1 MPEQPRMSACTLAAA
16 LGLSL
21 AACVEEPRR
30 AAPLPIYTSLAASS
44 ARIDAV
50 AARNLVNDYRQT
62 LGLGPVEIDGS
73 LQAFAERQAA
83 ALAAADRVDA
93 TRATPLAHRL
103 RQSGVATGAALENV
117 SAGYHTFSDAFSGW
131 RGAPNHDATL
141 RLRGAQRMG
150 IATAYN
156 GASKYKVYWV
166 LVMAAPK

>member
-1 MPEQPRMSACTLAAA
+1 MPACALAVA

-30 AAPLPIYTSLAASS
+30 AAPLPIYRSLAASS

-50 AARNLVNDYRQT
+50 AARNLINDYRQT
-62 LGLGPVEIDGS
+62 LGLGPVAIDAG

-83 ALAAADRVDA
+83 ALAAADRVEA
-93 TRATPLAHRL
+93 TRATSLSHRL
-103 RQSGVATGAALENV
+103 RQSGIVTGAARENV

-131 RGAPNHDATL
+131 RGAPNHDATF
-141 RLRGAQRMG
+141 RLRGAQLMG

-156 GASKYKVYWV
+156 GNSKYKVYWV
-166 LVMAAPK
+166 LVTAEPK